1 MMSRAARWLTFGSA
15 VSILFSIA
23 ASQILLGLALVALM
37 LSGEKLRLPRIRVPL
52 ALFLLGT
59 IVSLVLSPDRA
70 AGLVQVRKF
79 FVFGE
84 LLVVF
89 SLLRDLLLVRWLF
102 LTWAGFASI
111 TSIRGLVQFVQ
122 KVQEAHQA
130 GSNSYDFYVGER
142 ITGFMSHWNTFS
154 AQEMFALL
162 MICAYLGFAPGVFK
176 RGWLWVACMGLMV
189 LAVVLGETRA
199 VWIGTAVGGI
209 YLLWNW
215 KRWTVLLLPVAAG
228 LVFVVSPGVIRDRVT
243 SMIRPKQVDSNQFRI
258 VTWRT
263 GLRMIEAHPVFGLG
277 PEGPRIHF
285 ENWVPDDVPRPLPV
299 GSYIHLHN
307 IYLEYAAER
316 GIPTLLILLWL
327 LGQMLYDF
335 SRGIRALGPER
346 SNRKFILHGAIA
358 VVLATMA
365 EGFFEYNLGDSEVLT
380 MFLVVAACGYLAL
393 ESEPALAEPVAG
405 GKTGAREAAGTGLPG

>member
-1 MMSRAARWLTFGSA
+1 MSRAARWLTFGSA

-37 LSGEKLRLPRIRVPL
+37 LSGEKVRLPRIRVPL

-59 IVSLVLSPDRA
+59 IVSVMVSPDRA

-89 SLLRDLLLVRWLF
+89 SLLRDLVLVRWLF

-111 TSIRGLVQFVQ
+111 TSIRGLVQFAQ
-122 KVQEAHQA
+122 KLQEAHQA

-154 AQEMFALL
+154 AQQMFALL
-162 MICAYLGFAPGVFK
+162 MICAYLAFAPAVSK
-176 RGWLWVACMGLMV
+176 RIWLWMTCAGLMV

-215 KRWTVLLLPVAAG
+215 RRWTVALLPVAAA
-228 LVFVVSPGVIRDRVT
+228 LIFVVSPGVIRDRVT
-243 SMIRPKQVDSNQFRI
+243 SMIRPKEVDSNEFRI

-263 GLRMIEAHPVFGLG
+263 GLRMIEAHPLFGLG

-285 ENWVPDDVPRPLPV
+285 DNWVPADVARPLPI

-335 SRGIRALGPER
+335 SRGIQSLGPER
-346 SNRKFILHGAIA
+346 SNRKFLLHGAVA

-380 MFLVVAACGYLAL
+380 MFLVVGACGYLAL
-393 ESEPALAEPVAG
+393 ESELARA
-405 GKTGAREAAGTGLPG
+405 